1 MKPIVSLKVNT
12 DIMRSIIIDK
22 GYSAKQIADKCGL
35 ATVTVTRAFAG
46 NGITPTTLKKI
57 ADALEISPHDLAAE

>member
-12 DIMRSIIIDK
+12 DIMRSIK